1 MATTG
6 RTRPVRTQAVLAV
19 QEKRWISPGI
29 VRVVLGGPGFD
40 AYNDNAF
47 TDKYV
52 KIFFA
57 DPAHGLEPPYDLAA
71 LRAEH
76 PEKLPATR
84 TYTVRW
90 ADPDTRRLAI
100 DFIVHGDEGIAG
112 PWAAGAEVGDLLV
125 LSGAGGAY
133 RPDPAADWHL
143 LAGDETVIP
152 STTSALAAMPAEA
165 TGAVIL
171 LVDSAK
177 YEIPIPR
184 PDGVNL
190 RWLHRET
197 AVADVD
203 PLVDAL
209 RELPWPTGTPQV
221 FVHGERGTVKAARR
235 LLTVDRGVPR
245 ERLSISAYWAAGR
258 TEDRFQA
265 EKREPIGQ
273 I

>member
-6 RTRPVRTQAVLAV
+6 RTRPVRSQAVLTV
-19 QEKRWISPGI
+19 QEKSWISPGI
-29 VRVVLGGPGFD
+29 ARVVLGGPGFD
-40 AYNDNAF
+40 AYNDNTF

-57 DPAHGLEPPYDLAA
+57 DPAHGLRPPYDLVA
-71 LRAEH
+71 LRAEQ

-90 ADPDTRRLAI
+90 ADADTRRLAI
-100 DFIVHGDEGIAG
+100 DFIVHGDEGVAG
-112 PWAAGAEVGDLLV
+112 PWAARAEAGDQLV

-152 STTSALAAMPAEA
+152 SATSALAAMPAEA
-165 TGAVIL
+165 TGTVIL

-177 YEIPIPR
+177 YEVPLPR
-184 PDGVNL
+184 PDGVSL
-190 RWLHRET
+190 RWLYRET
-197 AVADVD
+197 AAAGSD
-203 PLVDAL
+203 PLVAAL
-209 RELPWPTGTPQV
+209 RELAWPAGTPQV

-235 LLTVDRGVPR
+235 LLTDERDVPR
-245 ERLSISAYWAAGR
+245 ERLSISAYWATGR
-258 TEDRFQA
+258 AEDRFQA
-265 EKREPIGQ
+265 EKREPVGQ